1 MKKAIAKRWKILL
14 LLAIPLLS
22 MAMHWRVFPL
32 ELISIHT
39 WRQTQTQSNIDN
51 FYEEDFNILNPRTNN
66 RGNGDGIFRMEFPL
80 MQWLIAGTYKVFGQH
95 LILSRIANFIFG
107 LGATLGIYFLIKN
120 WSEDSMTALI
130 GAWAFT
136 WSPSFF
142 YYTVNP
148 LPDNL
153 ALAMGIWG
161 LSFSFRFLKK
171 NNSKDVWIAALF
183 LSLAALCKLP
193 FILYYAVAFGFLFFS
208 FIDQPKTFFRQL
220 KKGFPLLLSLV
231 PPLLWYAWVIPGWH
245 GNGIVQG
252 VFSEGFVWK
261 DWIAALGHN
270 VISTLPELLLN
281 YGSVPFFL
289 FGIYL
294 LYAVPNKTAV
304 FTKPIGLCLVALLAY
319 FFFEL
324 HLIGDIHDYY
334 LFPFLPFL
342 FLLVA
347 KGAFALVTQQKKSL
361 RYFAF
366 FLLGVLPLFTF
377 ARMQGRWNTQ
387 SPGFNVD
394 LLLHK
399 EQLKSMVPDT
409 SKCIV
414 GNDLSHHIFFYY
426 IHKKG
431 WAFHGD
437 QMNATLLKERIEQ
450 GAEYL
455 YTDSRTIV
463 EDADMKLLLKDMVG
477 NAGSIYVYRLK

>member
-1 MKKAIAKRWKILL
+1 MNKAAPRQWKILL
-14 LLAIPLLS
+14 LVAIPLLS
-22 MAMHWRVFPL
+22 MAMHWRVFSL
-32 ELISIHT
+32 DLISIHT

-51 FYEEDFNILNPRTNN
+51 FYEEDFNILNPRTND

-80 MQWLIAGTYKVFGQH
+80 MQWLVAGLYKVFGKH
-95 LILSRIANFIFG
+95 LMLSRIANFIFG
-107 LGATLGIYFLIKN
+107 LGATLGIFFLIKN
-120 WSEDSMTALI
+120 WSKNSRAALI

-148 LPDNL
+148 LPDNF

-161 LSFSFRFLKK
+161 LAFSFRFLEANKT
-171 NNSKDVWIAALF
+171 KDLWIAAFF

-193 FILYYAVAFGFLFFS
+193 FILYYAVPFGFLFFS
-208 FIDQPKTFFRQL
+208 FLAQPNTFLLQL
-220 KKGFPLLLSLV
+220 KKGFPLLLSLL

-252 VFSEGFVWK
+252 VFSEGFIWK
-261 DWIAALGHN
+261 NWLDALAHN

-281 YGSVPFFL
+281 YGAVPFFL

-294 LYAVPNKTAV
+294 LYTAPNKRSV
-304 FTKPIGLCLVALLAY
+304 FSKPIWLCLIALLAY

-334 LFPFLPFL
+334 LFPFFPFL
-342 FLLVA
+342 FLVVA
-347 KGAFALVTQQKKSL
+347 KGAFALMSHPKKQL

-366 FLLGVLPLFTF
+366 FLVGVLPLFTF
-377 ARMQGRWNTQ
+377 ARMQGRWDTQ
-387 SPGFNVD
+387 SPGFNHD
-394 LLLHK
+394 LLLYK
-399 EQLKSMVPDT
+399 EQLQSMVPDT

-414 GNDLSHHIFFYY
+414 GNDPSHHIFFYY

-431 WAFHGD
+431 WAFHGH
-437 QMNATLLKERIEQ
+437 QMNANLLKDRIAQ

-455 YTDSRTIV
+455 YTDSRTID
-463 EDADMKLLLKDMVG
+463 EDPELKLLLKELVG